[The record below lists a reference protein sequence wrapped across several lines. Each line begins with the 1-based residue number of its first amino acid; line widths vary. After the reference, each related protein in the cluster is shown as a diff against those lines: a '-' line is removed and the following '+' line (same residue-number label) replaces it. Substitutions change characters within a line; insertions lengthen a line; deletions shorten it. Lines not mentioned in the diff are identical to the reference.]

1 MEEQPFDDV
10 EEELGLFLDESLGP
24 RGPEQLYE
32 IVGGLGLPPAPQVL
46 DLGCG
51 RGDHALELAR
61 RFQAAVLGVDPDRA
75 VLSEARD
82 RLEEAAR
89 AEPALA
95 DRVRFTRG
103 SAEVVP
109 VEDGAMDLVWCR
121 DVLSLVADLARAYHE
136 CARVLRPGGRAVVYQ
151 TFATERLEPRE
162 AGELFRALDCV
173 GSSMDPSGTERA
185 IELAG
190 LRIEDRVVLGGEW
203 GEHIEEQSHKAGRL
217 LLHASRLLRDPDPYV
232 ERFGR
237 RNVEIK
243 LGDCLWHVYRLLGKL
258 SGRIYV
264 LEKPPLS
271 VGAGCR

>member
-1 MEEQPFDDV
+1 VEEQPFDDV
-10 EEELGLFLDESLGP
+10 EEELGLLLDESLGP

-32 IVGGLGLPPAPQVL
+32 IAGRLDLPPAPRVL

-61 RFQAAVLGVDPDRA
+61 RFQATVLGVDPDRA

-136 CARVLRPGGRAVVYQ
+136 CARVLRSGGRAVVYQ

-162 AGELFRALDCV
+162 AGELFRALDC
-173 GSSMDPSGTERA
+173 A
-185 IELAG
+185 IDLAG

-203 GEHIEEQSHKAGRL
+203 GEHIEERSHKAGRL
-217 LLHASRLLRDPDPYV
+217 LLHASRLLRDPDRYA

-243 LGDCLWHVYRLLGKL
+243 FGDCLWHVYRLLGKL

-264 LEKPPLS
+264 LEKPARGD
-271 VGAGCR
+271 GAGPR